1 MQIFALVVLLLAP
14 LSGMAKELIV
24 WGTPND
30 RGLKAALRQFEVEH
44 PGWEVVTSA
53 GSSGGMDPQKL
64 MCGIAGG
71 SPPDMLQQD
80 RFSVGEWAVR
90 DAFISLDEYVEQSVR
105 EEEQARV
112 VLAALQRGDRTAAA
126 RALADLRAVLEKR
139 GPSKQADT
147 ARQLQATIESGSAS
161 PEQAEALLDLVQ
173 GIHPETFFNACWQ
186 EASFGVGEQR
196 RVYAIP
202 NSTDNRALYFNEDL
216 LERAG
221 LVDAQGRAKPPQ
233 NWQEL
238 KEYAVRLTQYDAD
251 GNMTQLGFAPN
262 YGNSWLYIYGWLN
275 EGQFMSANGR
285 TCTLAE
291 PRIREAL
298 DFMVE
303 VYDALGGIE
312 KVDAFQSAFQSG
324 EFDPFFIGK
333 VAMKID
339 GNWGR
344 NNIADYAPNLRFGVA
359 PAPAPQGKQ
368 SITWSGGFSW
378 AIPAGSRHP
387 EMAFELLR
395 FLNSDR
401 IWALRHEVA
410 ARYASS
416 RGRAYVP
423 SMAPLPHINQYT
435 YQTLVEDNGELPE
448 RIKGSFLIF
457 SE

>member
-126 RALADLRAVLEKR
+126 RALADLRAALEKR

-186 EASFGVGEQR
+186 EASFESETSGAYTPFPTAPTTARSILMKTSWNELDWSMPRGGLNR
-196 RVYAIP
+196 RK
-202 NSTDNRALYFNEDL
+202 T
-216 LERAG
+216 
-221 LVDAQGRAKPPQ
+221 GRSSKNTP
-233 NWQEL
+233 
-238 KEYAVRLTQYDAD
+238 
-251 GNMTQLGFAPN
+251 
-262 YGNSWLYIYGWLN
+262 
-275 EGQFMSANGR
+275 SA
-285 TCTLAE
+285 
-291 PRIREAL
+291 
-298 DFMVE
+298 
-303 VYDALGGIE
+303 
-312 KVDAFQSAFQSG
+312 
-324 EFDPFFIGK
+324 
-333 VAMKID
+333 
-339 GNWGR
+339 
-344 NNIADYAPNLRFGVA
+344 
-359 PAPAPQGKQ
+359 
-368 SITWSGGFSW
+368 
-378 AIPAGSRHP
+378 
-387 EMAFELLR
+387 
-395 FLNSDR
+395 
-401 IWALRHEVA
+401 
-410 ARYASS
+410 
-416 RGRAYVP
+416 
-423 SMAPLPHINQYT
+423 
-435 YQTLVEDNGELPE
+435 
-448 RIKGSFLIF
+448 
-457 SE
+457 

>member
-90 DAFISLDEYVEQSVR
+90 DAFISLDEYVEQSMR

-126 RALADLRAVLEKR
+126 RALADLRAALEKR

-161 PEQAEALLDLVQ
+161 PEQAEALLDIVQ
-173 GIHPETFFNACWQ
+173 GIHPKTFFNACWQ
-186 EASFGVGEQR
+186 EASFGIGDQR

-275 EGQFMSANGR
+275 EGQFMSADGR

-339 GNWGR
+339 GNWGL

-423 SMAPLPHINQYT
+423 SMAPLSHINQYT

-448 RIKGSFLIF
+448 RIKGSFLLF
-457 SE
+457 S